1 VRRPWNIPDLPVYSL
16 VTCTGGRL
24 NMNICTYVSAISMK
38 PKQYLIAVY
47 KDTKTLDNLMAG
59 STAVLQLLHRSQS
72 GLVNVLGK
80 KSGRNT
86 DKQKYL
92 ERKNALITWNEN
104 KVLSDA
110 CAWVELKPAGK
121 TEIGGDHVLFY
132 FDVIRFKTNSD
143 KSCLMVS
150 TLISEGRILG

>member
-1 VRRPWNIPDLPVYSL
+1 MRRPWNIPDLPVYSL
-16 VTCTGGRL
+16 ATYFGDRV

-38 PKQYLIAVY
+38 PKQYMVAVY
-47 KDTKTLDNLMAG
+47 KDTKTLDNLLAG
-59 STAVLQLLHRSQS
+59 SNAVLQLLHSSQS
-72 GLVNVLGK
+72 ALVNVLGK
-80 KSGRNT
+80 KSGRST

-92 ERKNALITWNEN
+92 ERKNALVTWNDR

-110 CAWVELKPAGK
+110 CAWLELKPAGK
-121 TEIGGDHVLFY
+121 TETEGDHVLFY

-150 TLISEGRILG
+150 RLISEGRILG